1 MSQEFTTGAPPA
13 GGAVPSFRD
22 LASNGREAHREVRY
36 VLRKHGR
43 ALAPPLVEKLSQ
55 LSVRL
60 ELALASKNA
69 GALVEAYRDAADCLE
84 NEAAPFR
91 KGIVR
96 EYVEV
101 IALALALA
109 LFSRAF
115 VIQAFKIPSGS
126 MIPTLLIGDY
136 LLVSKLSYGVK
147 SPAGG
152 WVAQWAQPKRGDVI
166 VFITPE
172 DKSLG
177 YFDQRD
183 FIKRVIATGGESV
196 EVRDRAIFV
205 NGEAVEDP
213 WGYYETGPALDR
225 ANYGPVRVPDG
236 HFFVMGDN
244 RNDSMDSRVWG
255 FVPMEMVV
263 GKAVVIYYS
272 FGDHVF
278 LPRLERLGRVIH

>member
-1 MSQEFTTGAPPA
+1 MAPNA
-13 GGAVPSFRD
+13 
-22 LASNGREAHREVRY
+22 REAHREVRY
-36 VLRKHGR
+36 VLKKHGR
-43 ALAPPLVEKLSQ
+43 ALAPPLVEKLSR

-60 ELALASKNA
+60 ELALSGKNA
-69 GALVEAYRDAADCLE
+69 ESLAAAYREAADCLE

-91 KGIVR
+91 KGLFR

-126 MIPTLLIGDY
+126 MIPTLLVGDY
-136 LLVSKLSYGVK
+136 LLVSKLSYGIK
-147 SPAGG
+147 NPAGG
-152 WVAQWAQPKRGDVI
+152 WLANWKQPQRGDVI

-172 DKSLG
+172 DKGLG

-183 FIKRVIATGGESV
+183 FIKRVIATGGERV
-196 EVRDRAIFV
+196 EVRDRAIFI
-205 NGEAVEDP
+205 NGEAVGDP
-213 WGYYETGPALDR
+213 WGHYETGPALDR
-225 ANYGPVRVPDG
+225 PNYGPVQVPDRML
-236 HFFVMGDN
+236 FVMGDN
-244 RNDSMDSRVWG
+244 RNDSLDSRVWG
-255 FVPMEMVV
+255 FVPLEMVV

-278 LPRLERLGRVIH
+278 WPRWDRLGRVIH